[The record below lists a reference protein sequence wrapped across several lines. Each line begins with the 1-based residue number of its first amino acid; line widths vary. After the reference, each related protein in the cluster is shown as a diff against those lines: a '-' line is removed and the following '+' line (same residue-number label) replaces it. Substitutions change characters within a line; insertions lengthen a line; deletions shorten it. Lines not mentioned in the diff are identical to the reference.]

1 MISSSLGGFRPW
13 RRAGAFVPII
23 LAALS
28 FGCGSDSEQVGTAKE
43 VKEEERYRYEGTGKA
58 KQKVLIRRKEERFK
72 ELREKAKES
81 GDAAKEGI

>member
-1 MISSSLGGFRPW
+1 VFSSSTRNFRAW
-13 RRAGAFVPII
+13 RCARALFLII
-23 LAALS
+23 LAALA
-28 FGCGSDSEQVGTAKE
+28 FGCGSSQDKVGTAKE

-58 KQKVLIRRKEERFK
+58 KQKTLIRRKEERLK

>member
-1 MISSSLGGFRPW
+1 VISSSIVGFRPW
-13 RRAGAFVPII
+13 RRAGAFVPIM

-28 FGCGSDSEQVGTAKE
+28 FGCGSGQDRVGTAKE
-43 VKEEERYRYEGTGKA
+43 VKEEERYRYEGKGKA
-58 KQKVLIRRKEERFK
+58 KQKVLIRRKEERLK